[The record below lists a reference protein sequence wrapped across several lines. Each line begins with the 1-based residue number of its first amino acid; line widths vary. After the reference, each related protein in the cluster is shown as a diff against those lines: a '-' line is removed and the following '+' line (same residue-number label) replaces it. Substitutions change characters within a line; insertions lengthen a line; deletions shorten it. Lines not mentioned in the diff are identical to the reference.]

1 MPQAMPLTTKISE
14 TSSKGSVYKT
24 LTGRFGDG
32 YAQRAPDGTNNKI
45 DAWDLKWSPLNLTDR
60 NTVVAILDA
69 VGGWDYITWTPPGE
83 SVSKKFVIISGYSES
98 YVSTYYNISV
108 KLEQVFNV

>member
-14 TSSKGSVYKT
+14 SSSKSSIYKT
-24 LTGRFGDG
+24 LTSRFGDS
-32 YAQRAPDGTNNKI
+32 YAQRAPDGTNSKV
-45 DAWDLKWSPLNLTDR
+45 DTWDLKWSPLNLTDR
-60 NTVVAILDA
+60 NTVVTVLDA

-83 SVSKKFVIISGYSES
+83 SVSKKFVISSGYSES